1 MSTEPAYT
9 YHPSRCPGTYGSP
22 GGDSPLPLKYA
33 LVTMRQC
40 PRARSRG
47 ARTYLGY
54 RCRPGS
60 GEVEHLVDTPRGFER
75 FRAECGGCVLA
86 SLLSASY
93 VASMPQLLPDGRIR
107 FLVVYNAATRKVLD
121 KFRNQLDDVKL
132 LEHRAVILTERQR
145 EALAALAEEA
155 PASTR
160 LAERLGVS
168 RATAASIA
176 KRALRKLLLYTPP

>member
-1 MSTEPAYT
+1 M
-9 YHPSRCPGTYGSP
+9 
-22 GGDSPLPLKYA
+22 
-33 LVTMRQC
+33 TMKQC
-40 PRARSRG
+40 PRARSRE

-75 FRAECGGCVLA
+75 FRVECGGCVLA

-93 VASMPQLLPDGRIR
+93 VASMPQLLPGGKIR
-107 FLVVYNAATRKVLD
+107 FLVVYNASTRRIL
-121 KFRNQLDDVKL
+121 NQFKSQLEEVRV

-145 EALAALAEEA
+145 EAIAALAEET

-176 KRALRKLLLYTPP
+176 KRALRKLLLYTPR